1 MVLKRNV
8 QTMFL
13 RMMFPYDLMSTHEAK
28 KLLLKLVKAKLELL
42 ESQRSRKNLNN
53 KSTQNSTKSPE
64 QLITFKL
71 EETASI
77 VD

>member
-1 MVLKRNV
+1 MDLKREN
-8 QTMFL
+8 QTIFL
-13 RMMFPYDLMSTHEAK
+13 STMFPYDLVTTREAK
-28 KLLLKLVKAKLELL
+28 KLILKLVKAKLELL
-42 ESQRSRKNLNN
+42 ETQRSRKNLNN

-64 QLITFKL
+64 QLVTLKL

>member
-1 MVLKRNV
+1 
-8 QTMFL
+8 
-13 RMMFPYDLMSTHEAK
+13 MFPYDLVTTREAK
-28 KLLLKLVKAKLELL
+28 KLILKLVKAKLELL
-42 ESQRSRKNLNN
+42 ETQRSRKNLNN

-64 QLITFKL
+64 QLVTLKL